1 MPFTFDKQLIQ
12 PADVQRVFRSAPA
25 ARRGKASTKPLACPF
40 AVAIDT
46 REQAPYSFAE
56 IQAGSDK
63 SYRPI
68 VVETVRM
75 TLQQGDYSI
84 VGHESHIAIERKSK
98 ADLFGTLSA
107 GRDRFQRELQRLA
120 NCVQWSA
127 VVVEAEWSDILNNPP
142 EFSGLH
148 PQSITGS
155 VLAWMQRYPMIHWL
169 FLPGRFEAE
178 ATCFRIL
185 DRFWKEQHRQTGTTP
200 TGEER

>member
-25 ARRGKASTKPLACPF
+25 ARRGKASTKTLPCPF

-68 VVETVRM
+68 VVETCRM

-84 VGHESHIAIERKSK
+84 VGNESYVAVERKSK
-98 ADLFGTLSA
+98 SDLYGTLSN
-107 GRDRFQRELQRLA
+107 GRDRFQRELERLA
-120 NCVQWSA
+120 DCVKWSA
-127 VVVEAEWSDILNNPP
+127 ILVECEWSDILFHPP

-148 PQSITGS
+148 PQSIVGS
-155 VLAWMQRYPMIHWL
+155 VLAWMQRYPTIHWL
-169 FLPGRFEAE
+169 FLPGRQQAE
-178 ATCFRIL
+178 VTCFKIL
-185 DRFWKEQHRQTGTTP
+185 ERFWKEQQQHQL
-200 TGEER
+200 GE